1 MEQGKSGNR
10 FSTEIRARAVR
21 MVLENEADYKS
32 RSQAVALISKKFGC
46 SGDTLRGWVNRQA
59 VENGTRDGVTQS
71 ERDELKALNREI
83 RELKQANEILRK
95 ASAFF
100 AAADLDRL
108 LKR

>member
-1 MEQGKSGNR
+1 
-10 FSTEIRARAVR
+10 

-32 RSQAVALISKKFGC
+32 RSQVISSLSKKFGC
-46 SGDTLRGWVNRQA
+46 SGDTLRGWVKKQD
-59 VENGTRDGVTQS
+59 VESGTRDRVTQS
-71 ERDELKALNREI
+71 ERDELKALHREI
-83 RELKQANEILRK
+83 CKLTQAHEILRK